1 MAPISETQ
9 TTTATA
15 TATVNSAAQASTL
28 RLRPEREAW
37 QEQLD
42 KEGEC
47 MQIRASAVDCRL
59 STVECRRLGLL
70 RPSATDVAPRC
81 WWAGAGVAVAL
92 DKEGATG

>member
-15 TATVNSAAQASTL
+15 TATVKSAAQASTL

-47 MQIRASAVDCRL
+47 MQIRASAVHCRL
-59 STVECRRLGLL
+59 STVGGVVFYGQEPL
-70 RPSATDVAPRC
+70 AWPR
-81 WWAGAGVAVAL
+81 GAGGQVLASL
-92 DKEGATG
+92 